1 MPPADVSR
9 MEQITTTTQPKNTNF
24 SIAAIMSGLQKKQ
37 EELQQQQQIKSEPEE
52 GLDRRS
58 PPQADEKVLVPKK
71 EKKSRISETSN
82 CAELDPIRC
91 NLDNKEL
98 WDKFCEFGTEMII
111 TRTGRRMFPTV
122 RVSFNN
128 LDLEPGVKYLVLLD
142 IVPCDNKRYRYA
154 YHRSAWLVAGK
165 ADPPPPHRLHPHP
178 DGPFTAEQLRK
189 QVIGF
194 EKVKITNNETDNT
207 GQIIL
212 NSMHKFQ
219 PRVYLVKR
227 TEGQNGPVTDIEKE
241 KYRTF
246 VFPETQF
253 TAVTAYQNQ
262 CITKLKIE
270 SNPFAKGFRDS
281 AGSDY
286 DDHHSFGGSPFM
298 GSSLP
303 GGMPGMDPFTKMHFQ
318 QHPAEANNNLIMAA
332 EKARL
337 MSMMYPNSRPMYP
350 QQPQQ
355 HQTSPVPGM
364 LPYHLPLSP
373 ELLARYSAIQ
383 ASLGLYNPALLAA
396 LRTSTPT
403 STIPTSPI
411 PSSLNSSLSSPRSP
425 DLPSP
430 KQSHRFSPYIIPRSG
445 DSPAPHSPLSDRAVS
460 PPSAFPM
467 AR

>member
-1 MPPADVSR
+1 MSETMD
-9 MEQITTTTQPKNTNF
+9 ILGTQTRKTNF
-24 SIAAIMSGLQKKQ
+24 SIDAIMANQKIKV
-37 EELQQQQQIKSEPEE
+37 EELDEEEDAIDVGREAEDMVPQLQLETKIKTEKISKENRIK
-52 GLDRRS
+52 GRS
-58 PPQADEKVLVPKK
+58 TC
-71 EKKSRISETSN
+71 S
-82 CAELDPIRC
+82 ELDGVKC
-91 NLDNKEL
+91 TLDNKEL

-122 RVSFNN
+122 RVSFSN
-128 LDLEPGVKYLVLLD
+128 LETEPGTKYLVLLD

-178 DGPFTAEQLRK
+178 DGPFSMDQLKK

-194 EKVKITNNETDNT
+194 EKVKITNNESDNS

-227 TEGQNGPVTDIEKE
+227 KDGQNGPVTDIERE

-281 AGSDY
+281 AGSDF
-286 DDHHSFGGSPFM
+286 DDHSYPPGNPFS
-298 GSSLP
+298 GTHLP
-303 GGMPGMDPFTKMHFQ
+303 GGMPGMDPFSRLHYQNHT
-318 QHPAEANNNLIMAA
+318 ESNNNLIMAA

-337 MSMMYPNSRPMYP
+337 MMMYPNSRSILPP
-350 QQPQQ
+350 
-355 HQTSPVPGM
+355 TSSSSN
-364 LPYHLPLSP
+364 LSYHLPLSQ

-383 ASLGLYNPALLAA
+383 ASLGLYNPAFLAA
-396 LRTSTPT
+396 AIRNSTPT
-403 STIPTSPI
+403 SI

-430 KQSHRFSPYIIPRSG
+430 KPHRFSPYIIPRSG
-445 DSPAPHSPLSDRAVS
+445 DSPAPHSPLSEERPVS
-460 PPSAFPM
+460 PPTSFPQLS
-467 AR
+467 R